1 MTLLH
6 CYSPTKSPTG
16 KTLNEAEVRLSIV
29 DPIVKGITR
38 CMSTV
43 VAAEVRVSSSDNS
56 SGNTSTP
63 QSSLSTTP
71 DQQRSLSRIIIP
83 DYTFYSLAYSDNQTP
98 VCGIAEVKKRA
109 HFDDNTV
116 CQTIGYYIAG
126 RATIAARY
134 VQQLTST
141 EQPLRHTCTCSVS
154 LICIIILLP

>member
-38 CMSTV
+38 CMNTV
-43 VAAEVRVSSSDNS
+43 VAAKVRVSSSDNS
-56 SGNTSTP
+56 SGTSTS
-63 QSSLSTTP
+63 QSNLSTTP
-71 DQQRSLSRIIIP
+71 DQQRSLSRNIIP

-126 RATIAARY
+126 RATTATRY

-141 EQPLRHTCTCSVS
+141 EQPLRHTCTYSVS